1 LHCFTRH
8 AEAAAKEIA
17 DRVAVELGSASMVA
31 RERVGK
37 AEALDDVRVLHSV
50 MAASLCGGRE
60 RSKARKGMVIDA
72 LEKIVGGE

>member
-1 LHCFTRH
+1 
-8 AEAAAKEIA
+8 
-17 DRVAVELGSASMVA
+17 MVA